1 MTKDI
6 ALSIRQRLLN
16 LARKREEDFDYILR
30 QYVIQRLLY
39 LKKIKVNR
47 HSGMPLKIEII

>member
-16 LARKREEDFDYILR
+16 LARKREEDFD
-30 QYVIQRLLY
+30 LLTFDDNDVEY
-39 LKKIKVNR
+39 LVSVFKNIVVMFLMD
-47 HSGMPLKIEII
+47 SYYSMQ